1 MVLAGVIFG
10 LLLSATPA
18 QNDLQPQR
26 IVAASNVRLRAEP
39 QTTADELTRLALG
52 TVLTQLEASANGT
65 WYRVQTPEGKSG
77 WVFANLTEPFSE
89 RESTAV
95 YRRIIQSRLKAETLS
110 FSDASDLF
118 HFVERITPQ
127 IQGPGRAE
135 FDLFRL
141 RALHRSLDQIMG
153 YEPKDPAHRD
163 WIKKHEDSL
172 VYSEPAGQW
181 LVKAD
186 LYWELETRNRG
197 NPIAE
202 EIAWDGATAGI
213 PGECEGYIP
222 CYFAVFLLSD
232 ARYLDVYPN
241 GRHSE
246 EAAEHIDYLLQEILK
261 PNNPYTMDSRDFGE
275 LRESIAKLSTI
286 LDRSSILKKTT
297 LLTRLKRIEETYH

>member
-1 MVLAGVIFG
+1 MLPNSNSRWRVSDPLPP
-10 LLLSATPA
+10 SAALPLTGENKAKVRDA
-18 QNDLQPQR
+18 QNSSYFACVLF
-26 IVAASNVRLRAEP
+26 IVPSI
-39 QTTADELTRLALG
+39 
-52 TVLTQLEASANGT
+52 
-65 WYRVQTPEGKSG
+65 KS
-77 WVFANLTEPFSE
+77 WVTNPK
-89 RESTAV
+89 
-95 YRRIIQSRLKAETLS
+95 IQHT
-110 FSDASDLF
+110 
-118 HFVERITPQ
+118 
-127 IQGPGRAE
+127 G
-135 FDLFRL
+135 
-141 RALHRSLDQIMG
+141 
-153 YEPKDPAHRD
+153 D

-202 EIAWDGATAGI
+202 EIAWDGATTGI

-241 GRHSE
+241 GRHAE

>member
-1 MVLAGVIFG
+1 
-10 LLLSATPA
+10 
-18 QNDLQPQR
+18 
-26 IVAASNVRLRAEP
+26 
-39 QTTADELTRLALG
+39 
-52 TVLTQLEASANGT
+52 
-65 WYRVQTPEGKSG
+65 
-77 WVFANLTEPFSE
+77 
-89 RESTAV
+89 
-95 YRRIIQSRLKAETLS
+95 
-110 FSDASDLF
+110 
-118 HFVERITPQ
+118 
-127 IQGPGRAE
+127 
-135 FDLFRL
+135 
-141 RALHRSLDQIMG
+141 MG